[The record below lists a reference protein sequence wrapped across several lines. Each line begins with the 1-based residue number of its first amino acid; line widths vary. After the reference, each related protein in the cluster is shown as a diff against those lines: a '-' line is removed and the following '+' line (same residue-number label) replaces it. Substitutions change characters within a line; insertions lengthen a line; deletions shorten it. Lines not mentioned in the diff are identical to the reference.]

1 MSLHNKKLE
10 AFLSVSVV
18 VWKRIQNQ
26 ILIWQK
32 FSLFFMFSAITA
44 KSTTTFKKKYVSKGP
59 DSGKSDS
66 SCKSSNHS
74 FYATFNLQKHFS
86 IVHLKLLATAF
97 YQHCTTQ

>member
-10 AFLSVSVV
+10 AFLSVSVE

-44 KSTTTFKKKYVSKGP
+44 KSTTTLKKKYVSKGP
-59 DSGKSDS
+59 DSGKSES
-66 SCKSSNHS
+66 LTALVNLLIIPFMQHLTYKS
-74 FYATFNLQKHFS
+74 TFPLY
-86 IVHLKLLATAF
+86 I
-97 YQHCTTQ
+97 

>member
-10 AFLSVSVV
+10 AFLSVSVE

-59 DSGKSDS
+59 DSGKSES
-66 SCKSSNHS
+66 LAALVNLLIIPFMQHLTYKS
-74 FYATFNLQKHFS
+74 TFPLY
-86 IVHLKLLATAF
+86 I
-97 YQHCTTQ
+97 

>member
-10 AFLSVSVV
+10 AFLSVSVE

-44 KSTTTFKKKYVSKGP
+44 KSTTTFKKKSMSPKGQTRE
-59 DSGKSDS
+59 KV
-66 SCKSSNHS
+66 K
-74 FYATFNLQKHFS
+74 AWQ
-86 IVHLKLLATAF
+86 LL
-97 YQHCTTQ
+97 

>member
-10 AFLSVSVV
+10 AFLSVSVE

-59 DSGKSDS
+59 DSGKSES
-66 SCKSSNHS
+66 LTALVNLLIIPFMQHLTYKS
-74 FYATFNLQKHFS
+74 TFPLY
-86 IVHLKLLATAF
+86 I
-97 YQHCTTQ
+97 

>member
-10 AFLSVSVV
+10 AFLSVSVE

-44 KSTTTFKKKYVSKGP
+44 KTATTF
-59 DSGKSDS
+59 
-66 SCKSSNHS
+66 
-74 FYATFNLQKHFS
+74 F
-86 IVHLKLLATAF
+86 
-97 YQHCTTQ
+97 